1 SYWYQARDPAKALP
15 AVLDASVEARRRHA
29 HSEQLRLLERAME
42 LWDSAPDT
50 VRSTLRPA
58 DFNDVYP
65 PCGCDPE
72 TTPLRYLD
80 LMAEAAVAG
89 RRSSERERALKITR
103 RALRLLEEGPDPL
116 RAAWFWVQ
124 RSRLTQSLA
133 RGDGWTELGTAQELV
148 RGLPPSE

>member
-1 SYWYQARDPAKALP
+1 AFHVTGVQTCALPIFRHSLVREAVSDDLLPGERSRLNRQYAEALEADPTLVPADERVTRLASYWYQARDPAKALP

-42 LWDSAPDT
+42 LWDSVPDT

-58 DFNDVYP
+58 DYTEVYP

-72 TTPLRYLD
+72 TTPLRCLD

-89 RRSSERERALKITR
+89 RLSSE
-103 RALRLLEEGPDPL
+103 
-116 RAAWFWVQ
+116 
-124 RSRLTQSLA
+124 
-133 RGDGWTELGTAQELV
+133 
-148 RGLPPSE
+148 